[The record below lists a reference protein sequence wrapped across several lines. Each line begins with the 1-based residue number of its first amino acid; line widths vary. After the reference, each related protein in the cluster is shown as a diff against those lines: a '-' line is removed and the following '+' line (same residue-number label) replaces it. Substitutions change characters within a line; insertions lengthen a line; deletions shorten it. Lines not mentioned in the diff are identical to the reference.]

1 MFRVCS
7 HQLKISLCSPR
18 IYIAVFA
25 GIVIQIVS
33 LISFLDFSKTIG
45 KPLCVFES
53 ITYSNCDLYA
63 PVALFLAVWCWYQ
76 IYRLPHKAKHT
87 RC

>member
-45 KPLCVFES
+45 KPLCVVRQSQPPALPGAKES
-53 ITYSNCDLYA
+53 L
-63 PVALFLAVWCWYQ
+63 W
-76 IYRLPHKAKHT
+76 RGEE
-87 RC
+87 